1 MHKFQFV
8 RIGGI
13 LSLLLAS
20 SVVWSQDADF
30 ESVLRR
36 SLAASPDLERQ
47 RLAMEIA
54 ALDITRARSA
64 FLPRM
69 DMNIDNNRIEL
80 LGNLSSVESLQ
91 LAGKKSGYIA
101 QAGIKLGINLYNGG
115 QDKARWD
122 KAEEKLREAEM
133 QWRRRRADVALQ
145 VLEKH
150 HAFELTQIDWQ
161 VSKTKLVRV
170 KQRLAEI
177 QELVRLGHQAEFRL
191 TEAEL
196 DVQDR
201 ELDLMRRERERSNAW
216 KDLNAMSSQD
226 SDITG
231 SASNKSVTDELPDSR
246 AGKINYLAILPSMDF
261 APEMMIDEVDLATS
275 RERSTT
281 FDQRRARGRYGPTV
295 DFFVKQDQVGLDLNN
310 YDAAF
315 RGLSNDKRYVGIAI
329 RWNFFEGFDTW
340 AEVNQSD
347 LRTKSA
353 YADLAYTRQ
362 EQERAIRD
370 RDRLFSNT
378 EAELSFERQRLIVI
392 AKRLELERLRSDVG
406 RSEFGSF
413 AQTETDYQ
421 IQRFEVLRREQ
432 TLNYLRA
439 RRALSGD
446 FKGGGIS

>member
-1 MHKFQFV
+1 MRNFQFI

-13 LSLLLAS
+13 IPLLLAS
-20 SVVWSQDADF
+20 SIVWSQNVDF

-64 FLPRM
+64 FLPRL
-69 DMNIDNNRIEL
+69 DMNLDNNRIEL

-101 QAGIKLGINLYNGG
+101 QAGVKLGINLYNGG

-150 HAFELTQIDWQ
+150 HTFELAQIDWK
-161 VSKTKLVRV
+161 VSKIRLVRV
-170 KQRLAEI
+170 KQRLVEI
-177 QELVRLGHQAEFRL
+177 QELVKLGQQAEFRL
-191 TEAEL
+191 AEAEL

-201 ELDLMRRERERSNAW
+201 ELDLMRRERECSNAW
-216 KDLNAMSSQD
+216 KDLYSLSSQD
-226 SDITG
+226 SNITG
-231 SASNKSVTDELPDSR
+231 PVSDKSIEDELPDS
-246 AGKINYLAILPSMDF
+246 GVVKTNYLAVLPSLDF
-261 APEMMIDEVDLATS
+261 VPEMMIDEVDLASS
-275 RERSTT
+275 RERSTS

-315 RGLSNDKRYVGIAI
+315 RGLSNDKRYVGIVI

-370 RDRLFSNT
+370 RDRLFSNA
-378 EAELSFERQRLIVI
+378 EAELSFERKRLIVLT
-392 AKRLELERLRSDVG
+392 RRVELERLRSEVG
-406 RSEFGSF
+406 RSESGTF
-413 AQTETDYQ
+413 AQTESEFR
-421 IQRFEVLRREQ
+421 IQQFEVMRREQ
-432 TLNYLRA
+432 ILNYLRA

-446 FKGGGIS
+446 FKQG

>member
-1 MHKFQFV
+1 MRNFQFI

-13 LSLLLAS
+13 IPLLLAS
-20 SVVWSQDADF
+20 SIVWSQNVDF

-64 FLPRM
+64 FLPRL
-69 DMNIDNNRIEL
+69 DMNVDNNRIEL

-101 QAGIKLGINLYNGG
+101 QAGVKFGINLYNGG

-150 HAFELTQIDWQ
+150 HTFELAQIDWK
-161 VSKTKLVRV
+161 VSKIRLVRV
-170 KQRLAEI
+170 KQRLVQI
-177 QELVRLGHQAEFRL
+177 QELVQLGQQAEFRL
-191 TEAEL
+191 AEAEL

-216 KDLNAMSSQD
+216 KDLYSLSSQD
-226 SDITG
+226 SNITG
-231 SASNKSVTDELPDSR
+231 PVSDKSIEDELPDSG
-246 AGKINYLAILPSMDF
+246 AVKTNYLAVLPSLDF
-261 APEMMIDEVDLATS
+261 VPEMMIDEVDLASS
-275 RERSTT
+275 RERSTS

-370 RDRLFSNT
+370 RDRLFSNA
-378 EAELSFERQRLIVI
+378 EAELSFERKRLIVLT
-392 AKRLELERLRSDVG
+392 RRVELERLRSEVG
-406 RSEFGSF
+406 RSESGTF
-413 AQTETDYQ
+413 AQTESEFR
-421 IQRFEVLRREQ
+421 IQQFEVMRREQ
-432 TLNYLRA
+432 ILNYLRA

-446 FKGGGIS
+446 FKQG

>member
-8 RIGGI
+8 RIGRI
-13 LSLLLAS
+13 LSLLLVS

-30 ESVLRR
+30 ESILKR

-54 ALDITRARSA
+54 SLDITRARSA

-69 DMNIDNNRIEL
+69 DMNIDSNRIEL
-80 LGNLSSVESLQ
+80 LGTLSSVESLQ

-150 HAFELTQIDWQ
+150 HAFELTQIDWKI
-161 VSKTKLVRV
+161 SKTKLVRV
-170 KQRLAEI
+170 KQRLVEI

-216 KDLNAMSSQD
+216 KDLNAMSSQN
-226 SDITG
+226 SNITG
-231 SASNKSVTDELPDSR
+231 SASNNSVTDELPDSR

-295 DFFVKQDQVGLDLNN
+295 DFIVKQDQVGLDLNN

-315 RGLSNDKRYVGIAI
+315 RGLRNDKRYVGIAI

-353 YADLAYTRQ
+353 YADLTYTRQ

-370 RDRLFSNT
+370 RDRLFANT
-378 EAELSFERQRLIVI
+378 EAELTFERQRLRII

-406 RSEFGSF
+406 RSELGAS
-413 AQTETDYQ
+413 AQAETDYQ
-421 IQRFEVLRREQ
+421 IQQFEVLRREQ
-432 TLNYLRA
+432 ILNYLRA

-446 FKGGGIS
+446 FKQEVL

>member
-1 MHKFQFV
+1 MHKYQLIRLGVF
-8 RIGGI
+8 
-13 LSLLLAS
+13 LSLLLMS
-20 SVVWSQDADF
+20 SVTWSQDADF
-30 ESVLRR
+30 ESLLRR

-64 FLPRM
+64 FWPRM
-69 DMNIDNNRIEL
+69 DMSVDNTRIEL

-115 QDKARWD
+115 QDKARWN
-122 KAEEKLREAEM
+122 KAEEKLREAGM

-150 HAFELTQIDWQ
+150 HSFELAQINWQ
-161 VSKTKLVRV
+161 VSQTRFIRI
-170 KQRLAEI
+170 KQRLDEI
-177 QELVRLGHQAEFRL
+177 QEMVRIGYQAEFRL
-191 TEAEL
+191 TETEL
-196 DVQDR
+196 DFQDS
-201 ELDLMRRERERSNAW
+201 ELDLMRRERERLNAW
-216 KDLNAMSSQD
+216 QDLNAMSSQE
-226 SDITG
+226 SKII
-231 SASNKSVTDELPDSR
+231 SNTSVTDGLPKSM
-246 AGKINYLAILPSMDF
+246 AGQTNYLAILPSLDL
-261 APEMMIDEVDLATS
+261 APDVMVDEVDLATS
-275 RERSTT
+275 RERSTS
-281 FDQRRARGRYGPTV
+281 FDQHRARGRFAPTV

-329 RWNFFEGFDTW
+329 RWNFFEGFDAW

-347 LRTKSA
+347 LKTKSA

-362 EQERAIRD
+362 EQERSIRD
-370 RDRLFSNT
+370 RDRLLSNAQ
-378 EAELSFERQRLIVI
+378 AELSFERQRLIVTT
-392 AKRLELERLRSDVG
+392 KRLELERLRLEVG
-406 RSEFGSF
+406 RSESGAI
-413 AQTETDYQ
+413 AQAETDHR
-421 IQRFEVLRREQ
+421 IQRLEVLRREQ

-446 FKGGGIS
+446 FKGGVS

>member
-1 MHKFQFV
+1 MRNFQII

-13 LSLLLAS
+13 IPLLLAS
-20 SVVWSQDADF
+20 SIVWSQNVDF

-64 FLPRM
+64 FLPRL
-69 DMNIDNNRIEL
+69 DMNVDNNRIEL

-101 QAGIKLGINLYNGG
+101 QAGVKLGINLYNGG

-133 QWRRRRADVALQ
+133 QWRRRRAEVALQ

-150 HAFELTQIDWQ
+150 HTFELAQIDWK
-161 VSKTKLVRV
+161 VSKIRLVRV
-170 KQRLAEI
+170 KQRLVEI
-177 QELVRLGHQAEFRL
+177 QELVQLGQQAEFRL
-191 TEAEL
+191 AEAEL

-216 KDLNAMSSQD
+216 KDLYSLSSQD
-226 SDITG
+226 SNITG
-231 SASNKSVTDELPDSR
+231 PVSDKSIEDELPDSG
-246 AGKINYLAILPSMDF
+246 AVKTNYLAVLPSLDF
-261 APEMMIDEVDLATS
+261 VPEMMIDEVDLASS
-275 RERSTT
+275 RERSTS

-370 RDRLFSNT
+370 RDRLFSNAD
-378 EAELSFERQRLIVI
+378 AELSFERKRLIVLT
-392 AKRLELERLRSDVG
+392 RRVELERLRSEVG
-406 RSEFGSF
+406 RTESGTFAQSESEFR
-413 AQTETDYQ
+413 
-421 IQRFEVLRREQ
+421 IQQFEVMRREQ
-432 TLNYLRA
+432 ILNYLRA

-446 FKGGGIS
+446 FKQG